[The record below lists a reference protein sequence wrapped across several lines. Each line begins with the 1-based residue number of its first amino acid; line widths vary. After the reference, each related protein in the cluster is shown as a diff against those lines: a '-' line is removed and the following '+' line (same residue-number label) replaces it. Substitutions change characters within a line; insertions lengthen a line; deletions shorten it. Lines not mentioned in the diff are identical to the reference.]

1 MKDANGDTRLIDHYI
16 LHKSAKPNLLKTF
29 GVKRITCFGLDFS
42 GLSDIKDIQRAK
54 EKVLG
59 KLKGFECNP
68 AKTQDLSNF
77 RYAEDSMFA

>member
-1 MKDANGDTRLIDHYI
+1 M

-42 GLSDIKDIQRAK
+42 GLSDVKEMQVARAS
-54 EKVLG
+54 VLG

-68 AKTQDLSNF
+68 GKVQELDSF
-77 RYAEDSMFA
+77 RYAETLFTQAPSHDLR